1 MTHHCTNI
9 KKTNNAEHS
18 TVTITAEIPADV
30 LATFRAKAITSLAQE
45 VSIDGFRKGHVP
57 EDVLVKHVG
66 EGTIFQEMANLA
78 LNEELPLLLAAEEV
92 PGIAAPQVSVTKL
105 APGNPLGF
113 TTTIDVLPEV
123 NIKNYA
129 ATAKKVNGARPTIS
143 VADAEVNEVL
153 THLRRERAKIAKV
166 EAGEKPEDAQKAVSD
181 VPENELPALDDEFVK
196 GFGYETVAT
205 FETKLRENMLA
216 DKTAKEKDAH
226 RSALVDALI
235 ASTSFGVP
243 HSLIDH
249 EVHTM
254 EAQFAEELS
263 RNGSTL
269 EQYLKHV
276 DKTHDDLHREWHE
289 PAEKR
294 AKAQL
299 ILGEIAVKENLKA
312 DENELGKL
320 VTQTKDHYKDVPEER
335 IRAYYE
341 HTLRNEAV
349 LKWLEEQR

>member
-1 MTHHCTNI
+1 MNHHCINV
-9 KKTNNAEHS
+9 KKTSDTAHS
-18 TVTITAEIPADV
+18 TVTITAEVPEEI
-30 LATFRAKAITSLAQE
+30 LTTFRPKAIESLAKE
-45 VSIDGFRKGHVP
+45 VSVDGFRKGHVP
-57 EDVLVKHVG
+57 EDILVKQVG
-66 EGTIFQEMANLA
+66 EGTVFQEMANLA

-92 PGIAAPQVSVTKL
+92 PGIAAPQVSVTKF

-113 TTTIDVLPEV
+113 TATIDVLPEV

-129 ATAKKVNGARPTIS
+129 TTAKKINASRPTMTVS
-143 VADAEVNEVL
+143 DEEVREVV

-166 EAGEKPEDAQKAVSD
+166 EAGEKPEDAQKAVGD
-181 VPENELPALDDEFVK
+181 VPENELPELDDEFVK

-235 ASTSFGVP
+235 ASVSFGVP

-276 DKTHDDLHREWHE
+276 GKTHDDLHHEWHE

-299 ILGEIAVKENLKA
+299 ILGEIAVKENLAA
-312 DENELGKL
+312 DNNELEKL
-320 VTQTKDHYKDVPEER
+320 VAHTKEHYKDIPDDR

-341 HTLRNEAV
+341 HTLRNDAV
-349 LKWLEEQR
+349 LKWLEGQK